1 MLQVGGEALLHKVP
15 VGLGVTD
22 EHVEQLVL
30 VGVDHVALPP
40 AQLGLAVQPLLDAAP
55 EGEGHQVAHD
65 DHDDGQ
71 EDGDQDGGVVD
82 GRDLADGLVVRVGG
96 LVSADD
102 VVQRRDGLPQVV
114 VRHAPQ
120 LLPVHHLVQHRR
132 LELEE
137 LRDEVALAAPQVVGE
152 AEVVD
157 GGVDG
162 ELPHGEGVQEVPVQP
177 QHGQRLQA
185 GECLLGN
192 GWK

>member
-1 MLQVGGEALLHKVP
+1 MLQVGSKALLHKVS

-22 EHVEQLVL
+22 EHVEELVL
-30 VGVDHVALPP
+30 VGVDHVVLPA
-40 AQLGLAVQPLLDAAP
+40 AQLGLAVQPLLDTAP
-55 EGEGHQVAHD
+55 EGEGDQVAHD

-82 GRDLADGLVVRVGG
+82 GRDLADCLIVRVGR

-102 VVQRRDGLPQVV
+102 VVQGSDGLPQVV
-114 VRHAPQ
+114 VSHAPQ

-137 LRDEVALAAPQVVGE
+137 VGDEVALAAPEVVGE
-152 AEVVD
+152 GEVVD
-157 GGVDG
+157 GGVGG
-162 ELPHGEGVQEVPVQP
+162 ELPDREGVQEVPVQS
-177 QHGQRLQA
+177 QHSQGLQT